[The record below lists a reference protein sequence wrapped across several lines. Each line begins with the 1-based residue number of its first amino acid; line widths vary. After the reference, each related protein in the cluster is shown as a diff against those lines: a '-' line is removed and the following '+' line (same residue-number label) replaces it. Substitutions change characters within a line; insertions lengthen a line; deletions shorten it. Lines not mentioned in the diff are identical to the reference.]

1 LTKSNDSD
9 LELVEKVKNGDTS
22 AFRILVDR
30 YKKVS
35 YSLACSILQDDD
47 AEDALQES
55 FIKVFYH
62 IKKFRGDSSFSSW
75 LYRIVVNTCFSMA
88 KKQKKKESFIG
99 RACEKDSIADQSKTG
114 IDHMM
119 ASEQSE
125 MINSVL
131 DSMKS
136 DEALLLR
143 LFYLSEMDLKEIMK
157 ITGYKES
164 KVKVTLF
171 RARKSLLLKI
181 KSIYTNDL
189 MSVS

>member
-1 LTKSNDSD
+1 MASFRT
-9 LELVEKVKNGDTS
+9 LVE
-22 AFRILVDR
+22 R

-35 YSLACSILQDDD
+35 YSLACSILKDENE

-55 FIKVFYH
+55 FIKVYYNL
-62 IKKFRGDSSFSSW
+62 KKFRGDASFSSW

-99 RACEKDSIADQSKTG
+99 RACERDVIADQSKTG
-114 IDHMM
+114 IENMM